1 MSDIIN
7 EQPMN
12 EENNQQTPTP
22 EVFQYEDEQALPTP
36 VKEEDNEAPALA
48 EQFVLKSQ
56 NVKPEFPIF
65 IKIDSAERT
74 VNKVSMPSTFM
85 DDRRSRVGDSLD
97 PKLAGS
103 AGAREWHDGVIRGE
117 ALLHEDDIYRATVEN
132 PNAEWHQAI
141 ETQGRKLMGSVPQ
154 LASVSGEALS
164 GERGALRFMRFA
176 GLGTIFSIPLWHTG
190 IWITLKTPSEARLLE
205 FNREMITDKINL
217 GRDTHGLALSAMV
230 SAYSDR
236 LLKVA
241 MDHLYTSN
249 LKTDKDLFDVISSH
263 DIPLIIWGMACVI
276 WNNGFQYERS
286 CTHDPEKCNHIEQEK
301 IDVTKLLW
309 VNKNALTPW
318 QVSHMTRRKGG
329 EVTMEDVER
338 YKKEMLNQQN
348 RRVAMPGNDG
358 QSYYFDLHVPT
369 IREFIDHSNDWI
381 NSIVYSIERALEE
394 EPGEDQRQAFI
405 TQNSK
410 STIMRQ
416 YAHWIDAIAF
426 DDNTIND
433 KETIGSILEYLSS
446 DDVARDKYM
455 QEIKNY
461 IDDSAVAVIGIPTYD
476 CTNCG
481 GKQKFDSKNE
491 ALSAIIPL
499 DILQTFFSLLVQKTI
514 SILAR

>member
-1 MSDIIN
+1 MS
-7 EQPMN
+7 ETPMN
-12 EENNQQTPTP
+12 EENNQDPIQEPTP
-22 EVFQYEDEQALPTP
+22 ETVEYIDEPSETKP
-36 VKEEDNEAPALA
+36 ESEEDVELSSKP
-48 EQFVLKSQ
+48 EEFVLKSQ
-56 NVKPEFPIF
+56 NVKPGFPIF
-65 IKIDSAERT
+65 IKINPDDRSA
-74 VNKVSMPSTFM
+74 NKVALPSTFI
-85 DDRRSRVGDSLD
+85 DDRRSRIGDGLD

-103 AGAREWHDGVIRGE
+103 AGAREWHDTLIRGE

-132 PNAEWHQAI
+132 PQAEWQQAI
-141 ETQGRKLMGSVPQ
+141 ESQGRKLMGSVPQ

-241 MDHLYTSN
+241 MDHLYVSN
-249 LKTDKDLFDVISSH
+249 LKTDKDLFDVISAH
-263 DIPLIIWGMACVI
+263 DIPIIIWGMACVI

-301 IDVTKLLW
+301 VDVTKLLW

-318 QVSHMTRRKGG
+318 QVSHMSRRKSG

-348 RRVAMPGNDG
+348 RRVSMPGIDNNN
-358 QSYYFDLHVPT
+358 YYFDLRVPT
-369 IREFIDHSNDWI
+369 VREFIEHSNDWI

-394 EPGEDQRQAFI
+394 EPGEDQRQSFI

-416 YAHWIDAIAF
+416 YEHWIDAVAF
-426 DDNTIND
+426 DDNTISD
-433 KETIGSILEYLSS
+433 KETIASILEYLSS
-446 DDVARDKYM
+446 DDAARDKYM
-455 QEIKNY
+455 QEVKKY
-461 IDDSAVAVIGIPTYD
+461 IDDSAVAVIGIPAYE
-476 CTNCG
+476 CSQCG
-481 GKQKFDSKNE
+481 GKQKFDAKNE
-491 ALSAIIPL
+491 SLNAIIPL